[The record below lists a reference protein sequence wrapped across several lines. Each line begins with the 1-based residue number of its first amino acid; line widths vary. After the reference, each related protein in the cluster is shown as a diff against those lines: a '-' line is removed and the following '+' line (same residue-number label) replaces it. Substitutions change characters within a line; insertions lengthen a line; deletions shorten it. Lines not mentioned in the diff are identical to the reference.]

1 MKDSVMKNRN
11 KIALVGAGNIG
22 GTLAHL
28 IGLKELGD
36 IVLLDRK
43 PGYAKGKALDLEQ
56 SFVVE
61 GIDVNILGTDDY
73 KDIQG
78 SDVVIITAGSPRKA
92 GMSRDDLIE
101 INKNVMEIV
110 SAGIKENAPNAFV
123 IVVTNP
129 LDAMVHV
136 VKEKTGLPTNRVV
149 GMAGVLDSA
158 RFGLFLSREL
168 GVSVKEI
175 QPSVLGGHGD
185 SMVPLLSNTTVRG
198 INLLDLI
205 KMGWT
210 TREKI
215 DAIVDRTRKGG
226 GEIVKL
232 LEVGSAYVAPASSII
247 AMAESYLKDKKRL
260 LPACTYL
267 NGEYGLKDI
276 FIGVPVII
284 GKDGIEKIAEMKISD
299 EEKTALHASAEK
311 VRELVSKL

>member
-1 MKDSVMKNRN
+1 MKNRN